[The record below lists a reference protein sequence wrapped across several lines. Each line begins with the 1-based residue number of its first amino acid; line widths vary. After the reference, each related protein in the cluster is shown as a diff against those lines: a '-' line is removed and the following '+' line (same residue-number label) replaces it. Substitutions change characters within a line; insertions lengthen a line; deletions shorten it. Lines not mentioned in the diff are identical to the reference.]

1 MLSNTCKYAIRSLIY
16 LANFSSDD
24 QKIGIKKISEDLQ
37 IPSPFLGKIL
47 QSLAREKILN
57 STKGPHGGFSLGR
70 KPEEIS
76 LYDIVVHIDGASYF
90 NNCIIRLEPCSCFTE
105 ELTTCPVHKRFGG
118 IRNELIAFYKDTSL
132 GDIVDDFE
140 ISGESIHF

>member
-16 LANFSSDD
+16 LANFSTPT

-47 QSLAREKILN
+47 QSLAREKILS
-57 STKGPHGGFSLGR
+57 STKGPHGGFALGR

-76 LYDIVVHIDGASYF
+76 LYDIVVQVDGEDYF
-90 NNCIIRLEPCSCFTE
+90 NNCIIRLEPCSCFAE
-105 ELTTCPVHKRFGG
+105 EITTCPVHRRFSNL
-118 IRNELIAFYKDTSL
+118 RTDLIEFYQKTSL
-132 GDIVDDFE
+132 ADIIEDFE
-140 ISGESIHF
+140 ISGEVIQF

>member
-16 LANFSSDD
+16 LANFSTSTT
-24 QKIGIKKISEDLQ
+24 KIGIKKISGDLQ

-47 QSLAREKILN
+47 QSLAREKILS

-76 LYDIVVHIDGASYF
+76 LFDIVVHVDGEDYF
-90 NNCIIRLEPCSCFTE
+90 NSCIIRLEPCSCYAE
-105 ELTTCPVHKRFGG
+105 EITTCPVHKRFSNLRGD
-118 IRNELIAFYKDTSL
+118 LIAFYQDTSL
-132 GDIVDDFE
+132 ADIIEDFE
-140 ISGESIHF
+140 ISGEIIQF